1 MRKAQGIST
10 EEAMG
15 TWCRDDFTRKKFNVN
30 HRELFSLELD
40 SPIPTVHQAEM
51 LTVTLLPAA
60 FLLLGEYS
68 IAMLQ
73 L

>member
-15 TWCRDDFTRKKFNVN
+15 TWCRDDFTRKIFNVN
-30 HRELFSLELD
+30 HELFGLEGD
-40 SPIPTVHQAEM
+40 SSIPTVHQPAM
-51 LTVTLLPAA
+51 LNTTPSDFFVANTALLC
-60 FLLLGEYS
+60 
-68 IAMLQ
+68 MLQ